1 MVDDDI
7 YLIGMNYGD
16 NFPRMVST
24 PKDKIGYQGII
35 VSTRYGDKIYVTEH
49 SHWRMELVPN

>member
-1 MVDDDI
+1 M

-24 PKDKIGYQGII
+24 QKDKIGYQGII
-35 VSTRYGDKIYVTEH
+35 VSTRYSDKIYVTEH
-49 SHWRMELVPN
+49 SHWKMQLVPNET